1 MGLEQPTADVA
12 TAVDFERYRLR
23 TFVDGLGT
31 DELERRGGATRL
43 TEIARALEANP
54 KAVLFD
60 AAGGY
65 PLVGNV
71 LASRSRIAR
80 AFGVAPQKLLP
91 EILRRLRLK
100 PDFVEVGRSEAPVQ
114 QLVATGADVDLTKL
128 PVHLQHGKD
137 GAPFISAA
145 MDFAHDPA
153 TGWTNVGL
161 RRLMLRGRTTTGVDL
176 VAPSDLRAIYLA
188 TLQRGERLPLSFVV
202 GGHPIDYFGAT
213 MRLPVDEIGLIASL
227 RAAPMP
233 VVKSITNDI
242 RIPADA
248 EWVLE
253 GYLGEEGYVEAE
265 GPYGEFL
272 GYYGGVKTNPIFHVT
287 AVTHRRDAL
296 FQTLTIGGATMSR
309 TDTAQLATLRT
320 EVLIW
325 RALETAVREPI
336 AVYAPAATG
345 GTMNVRIAM
354 RQRVPGEA
362 RNAIMAA
369 FGSQANVKNVFVV
382 DPDVDV
388 FSDEQME
395 WALATR
401 FQPHRDLVVERG
413 FRTLPL
419 DPSLGDATTGAK
431 AGYDLTLPIGRQRA
445 LEAEIPEPPRF
456 EGARFESVEA
466 ALRDGPKFFESLM
479 AALGSDDGREIVL
492 ALEELYRQ
500 GRLKRDPSEGRYSLA
515 EDK

>member
-1 MGLEQPTADVA
+1 
-12 TAVDFERYRLR
+12 
-23 TFVDGLGT
+23 
-31 DELERRGGATRL
+31 
-43 TEIARALEANP
+43 
-54 KAVLFD
+54 
-60 AAGGY
+60 
-65 PLVGNV
+65 
-71 LASRSRIAR
+71 
-80 AFGVAPQKLLP
+80 
-91 EILRRLRLK
+91 
-100 PDFVEVGRSEAPVQ
+100 
-114 QLVATGADVDLTKL
+114 
-128 PVHLQHGKD
+128 
-137 GAPFISAA
+137 
-145 MDFAHDPA
+145 
-153 TGWTNVGL
+153 
-161 RRLMLRGRTTTGVDL
+161 
-176 VAPSDLRAIYLA
+176 
-188 TLQRGERLPLSFVV
+188 
-202 GGHPIDYFGAT
+202 
-213 MRLPVDEIGLIASL
+213 
-227 RAAPMP
+227 MP

-272 GYYGGVKTNPIFHVT
+272 GYYGGVKTNPVFHVT
-287 AVTHRRDAL
+287 AVTRRRDAL

-309 TDTAQLATLRT
+309 TDTAQLACLRT

-325 RALETAVREPI
+325 RALETAIREPVN
-336 AVYAPAATG
+336 VYAPAATG

-382 DPDVDV
+382 DPDIDV

-419 DPSLGDATTGAK
+419 DPSLGEATTGAK
-431 AGYDLTLPIGRQRA
+431 AGYDLTLPTGRQRA
-445 LEAEIPEPPRF
+445 LESEIPEPPRF

-466 ALRDGPKFFESLM
+466 ALRDGPKFFENLM

-500 GRLKRDPSEGRYSLA
+500 GRLERDPAEGRYRLVGKESRGA
-515 EDK
+515 G